1 MQIKKRKPVVIVL
14 AAGRS
19 TRFRASGPDMDK
31 LDAPLGGMRVRDHV
45 LASVQASGLP
55 WHVVDLEQT
64 AHLAKSGMGW
74 SIACGVAATPNA
86 EGWLIL
92 PSDLPLIKSKTL
104 QEVALALEKNQVVL
118 PIYLGLAGHP
128 VGFSRDCREA
138 LLSLQGDQGARSVVR
153 AHQSLR
159 LVVDDPGFVLDVDT
173 WDALKLAQTW
183 IDEKL
188 TTTPSISN

>member
-1 MQIKKRKPVVIVL
+1 MQVKKRKPVVIVL
-14 AAGRS
+14 AAGLS
-19 TRFRASGPDMDK
+19 TRFRASGRDMDK
-31 LDAPLGGMRVRDHV
+31 LDAPLGAMRVRDHV
-45 LASVQASGLP
+45 VASVQASGLP

-74 SIACGVAATPNA
+74 SIACGVAATPDA
-86 EGWLIL
+86 AGWLIL

-104 QEVALALEKNQVVL
+104 QDVALALEQNQVVV
-118 PIYLGLAGHP
+118 PVYLGQAGHP

-159 LVVDDPGFVLDVDT
+159 LMVNDAGCVLDVDT
-173 WDALKLAQTW
+173 WDALKHVQAL
-183 IDEKL
+183 IDAKPDSPAL
-188 TTTPSISN
+188 